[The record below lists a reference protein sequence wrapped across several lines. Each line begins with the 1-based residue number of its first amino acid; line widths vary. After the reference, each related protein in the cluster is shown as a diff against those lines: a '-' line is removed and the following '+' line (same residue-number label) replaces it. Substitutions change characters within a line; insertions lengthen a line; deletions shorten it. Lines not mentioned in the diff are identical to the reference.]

1 MGFPMSNAPEQAVLL
16 EKIDSIVDLLLQGR
30 FSEIPEGIDLV
41 TTKLKQFATLNEAR
55 VQRNLERT
63 VQMSITA
70 NKGVAGVA
78 EMMREIRAV
87 DSQAQSIA
95 AAVEELAASVNSI
108 SESSLHASEEVRSVA
123 ESAAS
128 GMRSAENAKVTMD
141 EIIAAVKQAAGKVHQ
156 LSEASEQIGQIVRE
170 IEDIAKQTNL
180 LALNATIEAARAGDA
195 GRGFAVVASEVK
207 SLANQTAASTV
218 NIRTR
223 IENLRSEMA
232 GIVHSMQ
239 EGEVKAVAGQSV
251 IATSAE
257 EMVRISDQVDMVNGR
272 IQEITNILGQQSEAS
287 HEVTRGVSTIAG
299 MSASNVRKVEQ
310 VIVYLEETEA
320 PIVTSINDLMQ
331 RGGEFAT
338 IFAAKSDHMIWMRKL
353 AQMLVGRATLE
364 PGELADHHSC
374 RLGKWYDCQKNSAF
388 TKLPEWSALKDPH
401 KRVHAYGIEA
411 ARLYK
416 AGDLEAAIKAVK
428 SANDASLEVMNLLD
442 RIGDKVMVDQF

>member
-1 MGFPMSNAPEQAVLL
+1 MTDTPTHDALL
-16 EKIDSIVDLLLQGR
+16 QKIDNIADLLLAGD
-30 FSEIPEGIDLV
+30 FAKVPEGVDLI
-41 TTKLKQFATLNEAR
+41 TTKLKQFATLNEER

-70 NKGVAGVA
+70 NKGVSGVA
-78 EMMREIRAV
+78 EMMREIRAI
-87 DSQAQSIA
+87 DGQAQSIA

-108 SESSLHASEEVRSVA
+108 SESSVHAADEVNSVSQ
-123 ESAAS
+123 SAAS
-128 GMRSAENAKVTMD
+128 GMHAAENAKTTMD
-141 EIIAAVKQAAGKVHQ
+141 EIIVAVKNAAGKVDQ
-156 LSEASEQIGQIVRE
+156 LSVASEQIGQIVKE

-180 LALNATIEAARAGDA
+180 LALNATIEAARAGEA

-232 GIVHSMQ
+232 GIVQSMQ
-239 EGEVKAVAGQSV
+239 DGEAKAVAGQTV

-287 HEVTRGVSTIAG
+287 REVSRGVATIAT
-299 MSASNVRKVEQ
+299 MSASNVQKVEQ
-310 VIVYLEETEA
+310 VIVHLEETEA
-320 PIVTSINDLMQ
+320 PIVKSINDLMQ
-331 RGGEFAT
+331 RGGEHAT

-353 AQMLVGRATLE
+353 AQMLVGRGRLE
-364 PGELADHHSC
+364 PSELADHHSC
-374 RLGKWYDCQKNSAF
+374 RLGKWYDSQKDAVF

-401 KRVHAYGIEA
+401 KRVHAFGIEA
-411 ARLYK
+411 ARLYNS
-416 AGDLEAAIKAVK
+416 GDLEAAIKAVK
-428 SANDASLEVMNLLD
+428 SANDASLEVMSLLD
-442 RIGDKVMVDQF
+442 AIGQKVTAGSSD

>member
-1 MGFPMSNAPEQAVLL
+1 MSDVSTQGELL
-16 EKIDSIVDLLLQGR
+16 EKIDSIVDLLLAGR
-30 FSEIPEGIDLV
+30 FGEIPEGVDRI
-41 TTKLKQFATLNEAR
+41 TTKLKQFAALNEAR
-55 VQRNLERT
+55 VQTNLERT

-108 SESSLHASEEVRSVA
+108 SESSLHASEEVGNVA
-123 ESAAS
+123 HSAAS
-128 GMRSAENAKVTMD
+128 GMRSAENAKLTMD
-141 EIIAAVKQAAGKVHQ
+141 EIIAAVKDAAGKVDQ
-156 LSEASEQIGQIVRE
+156 LSVASEQIGQIVKE

-180 LALNATIEAARAGDA
+180 LALNATIEAARAGEA

-232 GIVHSMQ
+232 GIVQSMRD
-239 EGEVKAVAGQSV
+239 GESKAVAGQSV

-257 EMVRISDQVDMVNGR
+257 EMVRISEQVDMVNGR

-287 HEVTRGVSTIAG
+287 REVSRGVATIAG

-310 VIVYLEETEA
+310 VIAHLEETEA
-320 PIVTSINDLMQ
+320 PIIKSINDLLQ
-331 RGGEFAT
+331 RGGEFST

-353 AQMLVGRATLE
+353 AQMLVGRTTLE

-374 RLGKWYDCQKNSAF
+374 RLGKWYDAQKSGAF
-388 TKLPEWSALKDPH
+388 TRLPEWTALKDPH
-401 KRVHAYGIEA
+401 KRVHAFGIEA
-411 ARLYK
+411 ARFYK
-416 AGDLEAAIKAVK
+416 AGDLEAAIRAVK
-428 SANDASLEVMNLLD
+428 AANDASLEVMSLLD
-442 RIGDKVMVDQF
+442 RIGEQVMAGRA

>member
-1 MGFPMSNAPEQAVLL
+1 MKDAFAQDDLL
-16 EKIDSIVDLLLQGR
+16 KTIDSTIDLLLEGR
-30 FSEIPEGIDLV
+30 FSDVPEGVDLI
-41 TTKLKQFATLNEAR
+41 TTKLKQLASLNEAR
-55 VQRNLERT
+55 VQRNLDRT

-87 DSQAQSIA
+87 DGQAQSIA

-108 SESSLHASEEVRSVA
+108 SESSQHAAAEVDTVSQ
-123 ESAAS
+123 SAS
-128 GMRSAENAKVTMD
+128 TGMEAAQNAKSTMD
-141 EIIAAVKQAAGKVHQ
+141 EIIVAVKDAAGKVDQ
-156 LSEASEQIGQIVRE
+156 LSEASEQIGQIVKE

-180 LALNATIEAARAGDA
+180 LALNATIEAARAGEA

-207 SLANQTAASTV
+207 SLATQTASSTV
-218 NIRTR
+218 NIRNR

-239 EGEVKAVAGQSV
+239 QGEAKASAGQAV
-251 IATSAE
+251 ISASAE
-257 EMVRISDQVDMVNGR
+257 EMVRISDQVEMVNSR
-272 IQEITNILGQQSEAS
+272 IVEITNILGQQSEAS
-287 HEVTRGVSTIAG
+287 REVSRGVSTIAD
-299 MSASNVRKVEQ
+299 MSASTVRKVEQ

-320 PIVTSINDLMQ
+320 PIVQSVNDLVQ
-331 RGGEFAT
+331 RGGKAAT

-353 AQMLVGRATLE
+353 AQMLVGRTTLE

-374 RLGKWYDCQKNSAF
+374 RLGKWYDNHTDPAY
-388 TKLPEWSALKDPH
+388 TRLPEWSALQDPH

-416 AGDLEAAIKAVK
+416 AGDIEAAIRAVK
-428 SANDASLEVMNLLD
+428 SANDASIEVMGLLD
-442 RIGDKVMVDQF
+442 AIGEKVMNA